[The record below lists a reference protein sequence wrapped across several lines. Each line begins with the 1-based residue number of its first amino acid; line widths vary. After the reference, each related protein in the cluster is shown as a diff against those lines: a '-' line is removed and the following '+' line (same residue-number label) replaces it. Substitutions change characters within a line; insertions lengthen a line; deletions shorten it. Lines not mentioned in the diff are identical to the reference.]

1 MSSVHLYY
9 FTRTTIGMAL
19 DRANFDTIDIR
30 PHLQRLTLE
39 YIMSRG
45 GVVSPGLSRAGL
57 RVVSALGLGA
67 REVPYWLGQTFVAG
81 RAR

>member
-1 MSSVHLYY
+1 
-9 FTRTTIGMAL
+9 MAL

-45 GVVSPGLSRAGL
+45 SVVSPGLSRAGL
-57 RVVSALGLGA
+57 RVVRPSAWA
-67 REVPYWLGQTFVAG
+67 HWLGQTFVAG